1 MDIKLAV
8 GFTRDGEDD
17 KKAQVL
23 LITGDTA
30 TMLHPDAARD
40 LAMDLYRAAER
51 ITPTNGKKK
60 K

>member
-1 MDIKLAV
+1 
-8 GFTRDGEDD
+8 
-17 KKAQVL
+17 
-23 LITGDTA
+23 
-30 TMLHPDAARD
+30 MLHPDAARD